1 MKVVFK
7 GLGGVSS
14 RDMFKVLENKK
25 HSRRK
30 DTHTMSKD
38 NVIEFKKP
46 EPFVDDPITDVLR
59 TGARKLLIEALE
71 AEIEGFLSQYRDL
84 RDNQDRQRVVRNG
97 YLPEREIQTGIGP
110 VAVKVPR
117 ARDRQPDHKSGP
129 IRFKSTLLPPYL
141 RKTRSMEE
149 LIPWLY
155 LKGVSTGDFSEALAA
170 LVGKDAPGLSASTIS
185 RLKSV
190 WEEEFEEWQKTDLSH
205 KRYVYIWA
213 DGIYCNVRMEEK
225 QCLLVIIGATED
237 GNKELLALESGFRES
252 ELSWTEV
259 LVDLKHRG
267 LKIAPELAVGDGA
280 LGFWKALSKVYG
292 QTRWQRCWVHKTAN
306 VLNQLPKSIQP
317 KAKEKLHQIWMAP
330 DKAEAQKY
338 FDDFISIYEAK
349 YPKAAKCLQK
359 DRDVLLT
366 FYDFP
371 AEHWRHIRTTNP
383 IESTFSTVRLRT
395 AKVRNCFSSKTVV
408 TMAFK
413 LCQCAQKRWQR
424 LHSSKKLVEVI
435 RGVIFVN
442 GIEEKRIAA

>member
-1 MKVVFK
+1 M
-7 GLGGVSS
+7 
-14 RDMFKVLENKK
+14 
-25 HSRRK
+25 
-30 DTHTMSKD
+30 TKD

-46 EPFVDDPITDVLR
+46 EAFVEDPITDILR
-59 TGARKLLIEALE
+59 TGARKLLTEALE

-117 ARDRQPDHKSGP
+117 GRDRQPDHESDP
-129 IRFKSTLLPPYL
+129 IRFKSSLLPPYL
-141 RKTRSMEE
+141 RKTKSMEE

-155 LKGVSTGDFSEALAA
+155 LKGISTGDFTDALAA

-185 RLKSV
+185 RLKSI
-190 WEEEFEEWQKTDLSH
+190 WQEDLEQWQKLDLSH

-213 DGIYCNVRMEEK
+213 DGIYCNVRMEER
-225 QCLLVIIGATED
+225 QCLLVIIGATEE
-237 GNKELLALESGFRES
+237 GKKELLAIDSGFRES
-252 ELSWTEV
+252 ELSWTE
-259 LVDLKHRG
+259 LLLDLKHRG
-267 LKIAPELAVGDGA
+267 LKTAPELAIGDGA
-280 LGFWKALSKVYG
+280 LGFWKALTKVYHN
-292 QTRWQRCWVHKTAN
+292 TRWQRCWVHKTAN
-306 VLNQLPKSIQP
+306 VLNKLPKSIQA

-330 DKAEAQKY
+330 DKAEAQKH
-338 FDDFISIYEAK
+338 FDDFICIYEDK

-359 DRDVLLT
+359 DRKILLT

-395 AKVRNCFSSKTVV
+395 AKVRSCFSSKTVL

-424 LHSSKKLVEVI
+424 LHGYKMLPKVI
-435 RGVIFVN
+435 RGVRFVN
-442 GIEEKRIAA
+442 GIEEIRNAA

>member
-1 MKVVFK
+1 M
-7 GLGGVSS
+7 
-14 RDMFKVLENKK
+14 
-25 HSRRK
+25 
-30 DTHTMSKD
+30 TKD

-46 EPFVDDPITDVLR
+46 DPFVDDPITDVLR
-59 TGARKLLIEALE
+59 TGARKLLTEALE

-110 VAVKVPR
+110 VPVKVPR
-117 ARDRQPDHKSGP
+117 ARDRQPDYESCP
-129 IRFKSTLLPPYL
+129 IRFKSFLLPPYL

-155 LKGVSTGDFSEALAA
+155 LKGISTNDFTEALAA
-170 LVGKDAPGLSASTIS
+170 LVGKDALGLSASTIS
-185 RLKSV
+185 RLKSI
-190 WEEEFEEWQKTDLSH
+190 WQEDLKQWQKRDLSH

-213 DGIYCNVRMEEK
+213 DGIYSNVRMEER
-225 QCLLVIIGATED
+225 QCLLVIIGATQD
-237 GNKELLALESGFRES
+237 GKKELLALDSGFREN
-252 ELSWTEV
+252 ELSWTE
-259 LVDLKHRG
+259 LLLDLKHRG
-267 LKIAPELAVGDGA
+267 LKVSPELAIGDGA
-280 LGFWKALSKVYG
+280 LGFWKALAKVYG
-292 QTRWQRCWVHKTAN
+292 NTRWQRCWVHKTAN
-306 VLNQLPKSIQP
+306 VLNKLPKSIQA

-330 DKAEAQKY
+330 DKAEAQNH

-359 DRDVLLT
+359 DREVLLT

-395 AKVRNCFSSKTVV
+395 TKVRSCFSSKTVV

-413 LCQCAQKRWQR
+413 LIQCAQKRWQR
-424 LHSSKKLVEVI
+424 LYGYRNLGKVI
-435 RGVIFVN
+435 QGITFIN
-442 GIEEKRIAA
+442 GIEEMRNAA

>member
-1 MKVVFK
+1 VYP
-7 GLGGVSS
+7 S
-14 RDMFKVLENKK
+14 RMFKVLENKK
-25 HSRRK
+25 HLIRK
-30 DTHTMSKD
+30 DTHTMPKD
-38 NVIEFKKP
+38 NVIDFKKP

-71 AEIEGFLSQYRDL
+71 AEIEGFLSHYREL
-84 RDNQDRQRVVRNG
+84 RDNQEHQRVVRNG

-117 ARDRQPDHKSGP
+117 ARDRQPDHESGS
-129 IRFKSTLLPPYL
+129 IRFNSSLLPPYL

-155 LKGVSTGDFSEALAA
+155 LKGISTGDFTEALAA

-185 RLKSV
+185 RLKSI
-190 WEEEFEEWQKTDLSH
+190 WQEDLKQWQKRDLSC

-213 DGIYCNVRMEEK
+213 DGIYCNVRMEGR
-225 QCLLVIIGATED
+225 QCLLVIIGATEN
-237 GNKELLALESGFRES
+237 GKKELLALDSGFRES
-252 ELSWTEV
+252 ELSWAD
-259 LVDLKHRG
+259 LLLDLKHRG
-267 LKIAPELAVGDGA
+267 LKATPELATGDGA
-280 LGFWKALSKVYG
+280 LGFWKALAKVYG
-292 QTRWQRCWVHKTAN
+292 NTRWQRCWVHKTAN
-306 VLNQLPKSIQP
+306 VLNKLPKSIQP
-317 KAKEKLHQIWMAP
+317 KVKEKLHQIWRAP
-330 DKAEAQKY
+330 DKAEAQKH

-349 YPKAAKCLQK
+349 YPKATECLQK
-359 DRDVLLT
+359 DREVLLT

-395 AKVRNCFSSKTVV
+395 AKVRSCFSSKTVV

-424 LHSSKKLVEVI
+424 LYGYRKLGKI
-435 RGVIFVN
+435 IQGIKFIN
-442 GIEEKRIAA
+442 GIEEIRNAA